1 MTWLSVLVGVAT
13 GVISGCGIGGGTLLV
28 LYLTAVV
35 GMEQYQAGGVNLL
48 YFLACAAPALVSHA
62 RQGRVAWRG
71 VVWCLVPGI
80 PAAIAAGAVAG
91 GLDVG
96 LLRRLFGV
104 LMLYVGIKEVLARK
118 PRGKAEGRD
127 S

>member
-1 MTWLSVLVGVAT
+1 MTVLGVLVGVAT
-13 GVISGCGIGGGTLLV
+13 GVLSGCGIGGGTLLV
-28 LYLTAVV
+28 LYLTAVA

-62 RQGRVAWRG
+62 RRGRVEWRG
-71 VVWCLVPGI
+71 VVWCLVLGI

-118 PRGKAEGRD
+118 PKEAE
-127 S
+127 